1 MRYRE
6 DDDTTPFNPSG
17 STVTRQ
23 NNLSATPKRCDTT
36 TSSWSGLSFTY
47 PQGEFRSISDVVVP
61 NFHKRSARG
70 EVFINAMSSSKTKR
84 TVTLTSRHHHLP
96 YPAGTP
102 SGNKQCTYYY
112 EQTKSPDPDGLNAA
126 GSPTGHLDP
135 IMGSVQNLINL
146 ASTQAAANIDN
157 PTFHGATFIAELR
170 ETLGFLRNPL
180 GAFNKQ
186 LEDYR
191 WRKRA
196 RKSLNHKTTGEYIRD
211 NWLSYRYAVRPLV
224 QDIQN
229 AAEAVARTVLDN
241 EPLRQTARGFGS
253 ESGDTEVTG
262 TISSLYD
269 HTTRTVKTVSVR
281 AGILYEMTR
290 DPNTFGITVPDLPVA
305 LWEAIP
311 YSFVADWFLNIGTFI
326 QAISP
331 VAGVKRLGS
340 WTTVKTETNTTREIW
355 WERPGSS
362 SGITRVVTS
371 DGRSTETYETTSVT
385 RTPGI
390 QIGLAHRIS
399 PLSGDIGKL
408 RCLDLVALGSNILRS
423 K

>member
-1 MRYRE
+1 
-6 DDDTTPFNPSG
+6 
-17 STVTRQ
+17 
-23 NNLSATPKRCDTT
+23 
-36 TSSWSGLSFTY
+36 
-47 PQGEFRSISDVVVP
+47 
-61 NFHKRSARG
+61 
-70 EVFINAMSSSKTKR
+70 
-84 TVTLTSRHHHLP
+84 
-96 YPAGTP
+96 
-102 SGNKQCTYYY
+102 
-112 EQTKSPDPDGLNAA
+112 
-126 GSPTGHLDP
+126 
-135 IMGSVQNLINL
+135 MGSVQNLINL
-146 ASTQAAANIDN
+146 ASTTAAANVDN

-229 AAEAVARTVLDN
+229 AAEAVARTVLNN
-241 EPLRQTARGFGS
+241 EPLRQTARGYAS
-253 ESGDTEVTG
+253 ESGETEETG

-281 AGILYEMTR
+281 AGILYEISR
-290 DPNTFGITVPDLPVA
+290 DPNTFGMTVPDIPVA

-311 YSFVADWFLNIGTFI
+311 YSFVADWFLNIGSFI

-331 VAGVKRLGS
+331 VGGVKRLGS
-340 WTTVKTETNTTREIW
+340 WTTVKTETSTTREIW
-355 WERPGSS
+355 WERPGTS

-371 DGRSTETYETTSVT
+371 DGRSTETYDSISVT

-390 QIGLAHRIS
+390 QIGLAHKIG

-408 RCLDLVALGSNILRS
+408 RLLDLVALGSQIMRS

>member
-6 DDDTTPFNPSG
+6 DNDTTPFNPSG
-17 STVTRQ
+17 SIVTKQ
-23 NNLSATPKRCDTT
+23 NNLSASPKRCDTT
-36 TSSWSGLSFTY
+36 TSSWSGLGFTY
-47 PQGEFRSISDVVVP
+47 PQGEFRSISDVVVK
-61 NFHKRSARG
+61 NFRKRSAAG
-70 EVFINAMSSSKTKR
+70 EVFVNPMSSLKTTR
-84 TVTLTSRHHHLP
+84 SVTLSARHHHLP

-102 SGNKQCTYYY
+102 SSSKQCTYKY
-112 EQTKSPDPDGLNAA
+112 EQSKTPDPDGLNAA
-126 GSPTGHLDP
+126 GAPTGHLSP
-135 IMGSVQNLINL
+135 YMGSVQNLINL
-146 ASTQAAANIDN
+146 ASTTAAANVDN

-241 EPLRQTARGFGS
+241 EPLRQTARGYAS
-253 ESGDTEVTG
+253 ESGETEQTG
-262 TISSLYD
+262 AISSLYD

-281 AGILYEMTR
+281 AGILYEISR
-290 DPNTFGITVPDLPVA
+290 DPNTFGMTVPDIPVA

-311 YSFVADWFLNIGTFI
+311 YSFVADWFLNIGSFI

-331 VAGVKRLGS
+331 VGGVKRLGS
-340 WTTVKTETNTTREIW
+340 WTTVKTETSTTREIW
-355 WERPGSS
+355 WERPGTS

-371 DGRSTETYETTSVT
+371 DGRSTETYDSISVT

-390 QIGLAHRIS
+390 QIGLAHKIG

-408 RCLDLVALGSNILRS
+408 RLLDLVALGSQIMRS